1 MDDDELLRALTRIAQ
16 RDPTTDPR
24 WRKLAEETRPEDAQN
39 APGDAA
45 DTAARSSAERE
56 AREVRP
62 PLDDETRARLADQ
75 LLAQLREPR
84 GGAPAPSSPSSPSS
98 LARPA
103 VDRKSGIRFR
113 CPEEW
118 DCDAE
123 EASDVADAPPL
134 GADADS
140 LSGTSAPSTT
150 DAPVCRAIDG
160 ESVPPGTSEPPRD
173 ARSIAAP
180 GQRAQRAQDGADAI
194 ASPPRKGLPYPELA
208 VERRTARRTAPAARA
223 RAAVGVVGWVVSAAL
238 VSLLALRPA
247 PFAPGAAPLPDYTLA
262 TTLGDGPQQGDRGPG
277 TPRHVGR
284 GERLT
289 IALSPGTRVP
299 APVAVRAFLVQG
311 GSARPWSVEV
321 ALDGVGGASISGTR
335 EALFRDV
342 AGGPCEVVLVV
353 GHPDALPGPD
363 DPLPDENAIHVAG
376 GRLLRQR
383 LFLD

>member
-24 WRKLAEETRPEDAQN
+24 WRRLAEETRPEDAQD

-45 DTAARSSAERE
+45 NTAARSSAGRE
-56 AREVRP
+56 EREVRP

-84 GGAPAPSSPSSPSS
+84 GGAPAPSS

-123 EASDVADAPPL
+123 EASDVADAAPL

-173 ARSIAAP
+173 ACSSAAP
-180 GQRAQRAQDGADAI
+180 GQPAQRAQDGADAL
-194 ASPPRKGLPYPELA
+194 ARPPRKGLPHPELV
-208 VERRTARRTAPAARA
+208 VERRSARRTTPAARA

-262 TTLGDGPQQGDRGPG
+262 TTTLGDGPQQGARGPG
-277 TPRHVGR
+277 APRHVGR
-284 GERLT
+284 GQRLM

-311 GSARPWSVEV
+311 GSARPWPVEL
-321 ALDGVGGASISGTR
+321 ALDGAGGASISGTR
-335 EALFRDV
+335 EELFRDV
-342 AGGPCEVVLVV
+342 AVGPCEVVLVV

-363 DPLPDENAIHVAG
+363 DRLPDEDAIHLAG

>member
-24 WRKLAEETRPEDAQN
+24 WRRLAEETRPEDAQD

-45 DTAARSSAERE
+45 NTASRSSAGRE
-56 AREVRP
+56 EREVRP

-84 GGAPAPSSPSSPSS
+84 GGAPAPSP

-123 EASDVADAPPL
+123 EASDVADAAPL

-173 ARSIAAP
+173 ARSSAAP
-180 GQRAQRAQDGADAI
+180 GQPAQRAQDGADAL
-194 ASPPRKGLPYPELA
+194 ARPPRKGLPHPELV
-208 VERRTARRTAPAARA
+208 VERRSARRTTPAARA

-262 TTLGDGPQQGDRGPG
+262 TTTLGDGPQQGARGPG
-277 TPRHVGR
+277 APRHVGR
-284 GERLT
+284 GQRLT

-311 GSARPWSVEV
+311 GIARPWSVEL
-321 ALDGVGGASISGTR
+321 ALDGAGGASISGTR
-335 EALFRDV
+335 EELFRDV
-342 AGGPCEVVLVV
+342 AVGPCEVVLVV
-353 GHPDALPGPD
+353 GHPGALPGPD
-363 DPLPDENAIHVAG
+363 DRLPDEDAIHLAG

>member
-24 WRKLAEETRPEDAQN
+24 WRRLAEETRPEDAQD

-45 DTAARSSAERE
+45 NTAARSIAERE
-56 AREVRP
+56 EREVRP

-84 GGAPAPSSPSSPSS
+84 GGAPAPSPQ
-98 LARPA
+98 ARPA

-123 EASDVADAPPL
+123 EASDVADAAPL

-173 ARSIAAP
+173 ARSSAAP
-180 GQRAQRAQDGADAI
+180 GQPAQRAQDGADAL
-194 ASPPRKGLPYPELA
+194 ARPPRKGLPHPELV
-208 VERRTARRTAPAARA
+208 VERRSARRTTPAARA

-262 TTLGDGPQQGDRGPG
+262 TTILGDGPQQGDRGPG

-284 GERLT
+284 GKRLT

-311 GSARPWSVEV
+311 GSARPWSVEL

-335 EALFRDV
+335 EELFRDV
-342 AGGPCEVVLVV
+342 VVGPCEVVLVV

-363 DPLPDENAIHVAG
+363 DPLPDEDAIHLAG

>member
-24 WRKLAEETRPEDAQN
+24 WRRLAEETRPEDAQN

-45 DTAARSSAERE
+45 ARSSPERE
-56 AREVRP
+56 EREVRP
-62 PLDDETRARLADQ
+62 PLDDETRARLSDQ

-84 GGAPAPSSPSSPSS
+84 GGAPAPSP

-123 EASDVADAPPL
+123 EASDVADAAPL

-173 ARSIAAP
+173 ARSSAAP
-180 GQRAQRAQDGADAI
+180 GQPAQRAQDGADAL
-194 ASPPRKGLPYPELA
+194 ARPPRKGLPHPELV
-208 VERRTARRTAPAARA
+208 VERRSARRTTPAARA

-262 TTLGDGPQQGDRGPG
+262 TTTLGDGAQQGDRGPG
-277 TPRHVGR
+277 APRHVGR

-311 GSARPWSVEV
+311 GSARPWSVEL

-342 AGGPCEVVLVV
+342 AVGLCEVVLVV
-353 GHPDALPGPD
+353 GHPDAMPGPD
-363 DPLPDENAIHVAG
+363 DPLPDEDAIHLAG